1 VRTIGPMPPSTPV
14 ARTPDEARI
23 RYTLHLHD
31 RPVTSLQQA
40 AEERGPQPGQIVR
53 SLVFR
58 LERDY
63 ILVLTPGPAQVSW
76 PKLRRHL
83 EVSRL
88 TMASPDEVLRVTG
101 YPPGAVSPFGLATA
115 MRILADR
122 RLLSEAQEHQGGTVA
137 GARGA
142 GAGGRRLPLA

>member
-1 VRTIGPMPPSTPV
+1 MPPSTPV
-14 ARTPDEARI
+14 ARTLDEARI

-40 AEERGPQPGQIVR
+40 AEERGLQPGQIVR

-63 ILVLTPGPAQVSW
+63 ILVLAPGPAQVSW

-83 EVSRL
+83 GVSRL
-88 TMASPDEVLRVTG
+88 TMASPDEVLRLTG
-101 YPPGAVSPFGLATA
+101 YPPGTQEAAAVAIGEEVFGRAKA
-115 MRILADR
+115 
-122 RLLSEAQEHQGGTVA
+122 
-137 GARGA
+137 
-142 GAGGRRLPLA
+142 